1 MQVERDV
8 VMQVG
13 RRRDGDGV
21 DAAVEQRIEIA
32 ERRAA
37 ERASH
42 EIALLA
48 IGVGY
53 SDQADV
59 GHFRQ
64 DARMVAAHDADA
76 HHPDLQRTVRANS
89 RLTHDPKGS
98 LSDRPALP

>member
-1 MQVERDV
+1 MVTASSPQLSSEF
-8 VMQVG
+8 
-13 RRRDGDGV
+13 
-21 DAAVEQRIEIA
+21 EIA

-48 IGVGY
+48 IGVRY
-53 SDQADV
+53 SHQADI

-76 HHPDLQRTVRANS
+76 HHPDLQRTVRADS